1 MFVQWSVVGV
11 FCLSLGR
18 SIGFQLTGLLAEN
31 QTELSSDL
39 GLMQTGCWSKTWGLL
54 TYHHVI
60 FTRMSRP
67 KGIERSVILTRSST
81 CPEGVVCF
89 FWFKG
94 IDNDHLE
101 TPQRSFSPV
110 KPIPDGEGDRNLGP
124 ATISRTWSRTWAK
137 FWATGLVFRSRS
149 WIWLW
154 KIAKPPRWRFSGAFF

>member
-137 FWATGLVFRSRS
+137 IPRVWCFDRDPGFGYGKL
-149 WIWLW
+149 
-154 KIAKPPRWRFSGAFF
+154 AKPPRCVFLGLFF